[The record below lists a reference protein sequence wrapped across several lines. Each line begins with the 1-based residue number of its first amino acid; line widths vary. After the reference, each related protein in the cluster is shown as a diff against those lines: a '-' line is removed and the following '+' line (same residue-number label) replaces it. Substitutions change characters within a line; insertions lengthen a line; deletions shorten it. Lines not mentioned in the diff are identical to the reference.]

1 MSEQR
6 RDRQSRQVGWISSCR
21 YSVRSWWCNYQAK
34 LLEGFPSSVLFGH
47 GTKHRHQGA
56 MGVLAVGEGVIEGNA
71 QWLSVHL

>member
-21 YSVRSWWCNYQAK
+21 PSVSSWLCSVQAM
-34 LLEGFPSSVLFGH
+34 LLEGFPLGVLFGH